1 MTISARPQA
10 VNRAV
15 GDTPNREMIRSV
27 VKRLIELKCQLLPL
41 PNGYK
46 KPPPSGFPDMPGMPE
61 DAAVAHAESGGNLAV
76 GLAESRLAVVD
87 AEDTLATDALLSAGY
102 RPFVYPA
109 RSRYVGVLKPGL
121 PDEPSSGKENT
132 HVGGAHFWFRLPDGI
147 DAHTLNTTGTGIVLP
162 NGGRM
167 DLLGGRRYVV
177 VPPSALALAYGAM
190 YERGE
195 GWDEELPLAPA
206 WFYESSAVAAAPVSL
221 APAAGRLAPKS
232 PREKVEQSARS
243 IELDNQIDKV
253 PWDQWIAGDPR
264 LTATGQIDTCGCP
277 IYYWQG
283 ADHDKSATLH
293 DGCEQG
299 SGVHIWS
306 GSMLADLSLDR
317 DHLSRLD
324 LAVAVHG
331 GTIRERAEAA
341 GINLRPERE
350 GLQPVWPADL
360 IVHAERYEAA
370 GDTDCAAQFRSAAAV
385 MQLQLPTP
393 EERGVAY
400 VMPGT
405 VVGANTL
412 MSPAALKPHSELA
425 PVVTL
430 RPETQTTQQAVHE
443 AVPPR
448 PHAGAGPF
456 PVNALP
462 KVLRDFAIAVADS
475 MAVPVELVAPMQ
487 IAVLAAGCGPCNIY
501 VTDGWEAEPGAVWIM
516 IVSPPSTRKTPVLKV
531 IKAPM
536 EEAVRIINANLGEQR
551 AELQMEADALAEAA
565 DEAECDAK
573 IAMKQTAKEL
583 VQDHTAVVQMRA
595 AAAKATADGTWV
607 PPTAQGLASELAAKA
622 AKLRRMA
629 DDAQA
634 AVPPEVE
641 PTFTDAT
648 PEAMME
654 LLSRQKGRGFL
665 IHPEAS
671 EILTAATRADTRGME
686 TAKFN
691 SAYDEEYISTHRIAR
706 GVTEVSRPSMCSLLI
721 VQPDPVKEA
730 YSPRQSGTKSKITM
744 NGWSDRQGFVLVP
757 ESEPDSLRRDRT
769 IDPTARA
776 AYMEAMTREWVRT
789 YMLSATDREAWANLR
804 FRLTPAA
811 FEVIADHYDLVER
824 IKRQPGTR
832 AESWGK
838 VIGRAARI
846 ARCFAQLDVT
856 VLDGK
861 QEYPIEAHHMQSGW
875 EIAQWMMRS
884 FDAATGA
891 PETVTVAELVEAA
904 ATYVLEKVPTVGDSI
919 LRPKVRSSKRHG
931 PYIEVA
937 LQWLTARGQVEVR
950 GQEVHRVAL
959 AAAA

>member
-1 MTISARPQA
+1 MTTVSAPTNA
-10 VNRAV
+10 NNSDT
-15 GDTPNREMIRSV
+15 GDTP
-27 VKRLIELKCQLLPL
+27 
-41 PNGYK
+41 
-46 KPPPSGFPDMPGMPE
+46 
-61 DAAVAHAESGGNLAV
+61 DAASAVEQLAGWGMHLIRLPRGAKEPPAAAWNSPGTPSMTAEQAATYVNAGGNV
-76 GLAESRLAVVD
+76 GFIPGRGSCRWLVID
-87 AEDTLATDALLSAGY
+87 AEDTAATDTVRSWGFQPTVVTAKSQAGPTLASGEANNKQGGTHTY
-102 RPFVYPA
+102 VPLPA
-109 RSRYVGVLKPGL
+109 HAPQNLEDL
-121 PDEPSSGKENT
+121 
-132 HVGGAHFWFRLPDGI
+132 
-147 DAHTLNTTGTGIVLP
+147 HTAMLP
-162 NGGRM
+162 NGGKVEIFVSC
-167 DLLGGRRYVV
+167 DRYIVA
-177 VPPSALALAYGAM
+177 PPSRLDDAYGSA
-190 YERGE
+190 YVLTGV
-195 GWDEELPLAPA
+195 DAAANSAVPLAWLWDLTVPYPA
-206 WFYESSAVAAAPVSL
+206 GSEVIR
-221 APAAGRLAPKS
+221 GRLAPKS
-232 PREKVEQSARS
+232 PREKVDQSARS
-243 IELDNQIDKV
+243 VELDNQIDEV
-253 PWDQWIAGDPR
+253 PWNQWIAGDPR
-264 LTATGQIDTCGCP
+264 LIATRQIDACGCP

-283 ADHDKSATLH
+283 AGHSKSVTLH
-293 DGCEQG
+293 EGCEQG
-299 SGVHIWS
+299 NGAHIWS
-306 GSMLADLSLDR
+306 GTMLAGLGLDH
-317 DHLSRLD
+317 DHLSRLN
-324 LAVAVHG
+324 LAKALHG
-331 GTIRERAEAA
+331 GTIRERAAA
-341 GINLRPERE
+341 VGIELGPERE
-350 GLQPVWPADL
+350 GLQPLRPSDL
-360 IVHAERYEAA
+360 TNHAAQYEAA
-370 GDTDCAAQFRSAAAV
+370 GDTEHATLFRGAAAV
-385 MQLQLPTP
+385 MQSQLPTT

-405 VVGANTL
+405 VVGASTSVSRAVL
-412 MSPAALKPHSELA
+412 DSDSELA
-425 PVVTL
+425 SVVTL
-430 RPETQTTQQAVHE
+430 RAETQTTQQFVLG

-448 PHAGAGPF
+448 PHTGAGPF
-456 PVNALP
+456 PINALP

-501 VTDGWEAEPGAVWIM
+501 ITDGWEAEPGAVWIM

-573 IAMKQTAKEL
+573 IAMKQAAKEL
-583 VQDHTAVVQMRA
+583 VEDPTVMMQMRA
-595 AAAKATADGTWV
+595 AAAKATADGAWV
-607 PPTAQGLASELAAKA
+607 PPTAQGLASDLAAKA
-622 AKLRRMA
+622 AKLRRLA

-706 GVTEVSRPSMCSLLI
+706 GVTEVGRPSMCSLLI
-721 VQPDPVKEA
+721 VQPEPVKEA
-730 YSPRQSGTKSKITM
+730 YAPRQNGVKSKITS

-757 ESEPDSLRRDRT
+757 ESEPDSLRRDRS
-769 IDPTARA
+769 IDPGARA
-776 AYMEAMTREWVRT
+776 AYAEALTREWVRT

-804 FRLTPAA
+804 FRLTPTA

-838 VIGRAARI
+838 VIGRAVRI

-856 VLDGK
+856 VLDGQ

>member
-1 MTISARPQA
+1 MTTVSAPA
-10 VNRAV
+10 NANNSDA

-27 VKRLIELKCQLLPL
+27 VKRLIELKCQLLPV
-41 PNGYK
+41 PGGYK
-46 KPPPSGFPDMPGMPE
+46 RPPPSGFANISGMSE
-61 DAAVAHAESGGNLAV
+61 QDAVAHVEAGGNLAV
-76 GLAESRLAVVD
+76 GLAASRLAVAD
-87 AEDTLATDALLSAGY
+87 AEDALATDALLSAGY

-109 RSRYVGVLKPGL
+109 RSRYVGVLKPGI

-132 HVGGAHFWFRLPDGI
+132 HAGGAHFWFRLPDGI
-147 DAHTLNTTGTGIVLP
+147 DAHALNTAGIGIDLP

-177 VPPSALALAYGAM
+177 VPPSALELTYGAM

-195 GWDEELPLAPA
+195 AWDEELPLAPA
-206 WFYESSAVAAAPVSL
+206 WFYDLSATEQAPIPL
-221 APAAGRLAPKS
+221 APAAGRLAPKAL
-232 PREKVEQSARS
+232 REKVEQDARS
-243 IELDNQIDKV
+243 IELDNQIDEV

-264 LTATGQIDTCGCP
+264 LTATGQIDTCGCS
-277 IYYWQG
+277 IYHWVG
-283 ADHDKSATLH
+283 ADNDKSATMH

-299 SGVHIWS
+299 NGVHIWS
-306 GSMLADLSLDR
+306 GTMLAQLGLHH
-317 DHLSRLD
+317 DHTSRLN
-324 LAVAVHG
+324 LAKALHG
-331 GTIRERAEAA
+331 GTIRERAAA
-341 GINLRPERE
+341 VGIELGPERE
-350 GLQPVWPADL
+350 DLQTVRPSDL
-360 IVHAERYEAA
+360 TVHADRYEAA
-370 GDTDCAAQFRSAAAV
+370 GDADRAAQFRSAAAV
-385 MQLQLPTP
+385 MQSQLVTP
-393 EERGVAY
+393 GERGVAY
-400 VMPGT
+400 VIPGT
-405 VVGANTL
+405 VVGANASV
-412 MSPAALKPHSELA
+412 SPAMPHSELA
-425 PVVTL
+425 PVFAL
-430 RPETQTTQQAVHE
+430 RPETQTMQHAG

-516 IVSPPSTRKTPVLKV
+516 IVSPPSTRKTPVLKA

-536 EEAVRIINANLGEQR
+536 EEAVRIINTNLGQQR
-551 AELQMEADALAEAA
+551 TELQMEADALAEAA
-565 DEAECDAK
+565 DEAEREAK

-583 VQDHTAVVQMRA
+583 VEDHAAVVQMRA
-595 AAAKATADGTWV
+595 AAAKATASGGWV

-634 AVPPEVE
+634 AVPPEAE
-641 PTFTDAT
+641 ATFTDAT

-706 GVTEVSRPSMCSLLI
+706 GFTEVARPSMCSLLI
-721 VQPDPVKEA
+721 VQPEPVREA
-730 YSPRQSGTKSKITM
+730 YSSRQNGNKSKITM

-769 IDPTARA
+769 IDPAARA
-776 AYMEAMTREWVRT
+776 AYTEAMAREWVRT
-789 YMLSATDREAWANLR
+789 YMLSATDREARANLR

-811 FEVIADHYDLVER
+811 FEVVAGHYDLVER

-838 VIGRAARI
+838 VIGRAVRI
-846 ARCFAQLDVT
+846 ARCFAQLDIT
-856 VLDGK
+856 VLDGQ

-891 PETVTVAELVEAA
+891 PETVTVTELAEAA
-904 ATYVLEKVPTVGDSI
+904 AAYVLEKVPAVGDSI
-919 LRPKVRSSKRHG
+919 PRPKVRSSKRHG

-937 LQWLTARGQVEVR
+937 LQLLTARGQVEVC
-950 GQEVHRVAL
+950 GQEVRRVAL
-959 AAAA
+959 FAVA